1 MINSEGVLNYM
12 FKLRR
17 FLKNYKKELVL
28 GPFFKLLEAI
38 FELIVPLVTARI
50 IDVGIKNNDSAYVW
64 KMCGVLVLLGVCGLG
79 FALTCQFFAAK
90 CAYGFG
96 TELRDA
102 LYRHINR
109 FSHAEIDR
117 FGTSSL
123 TTRLVNDTNLA
134 QNGVNMFIRLAVRA
148 PFLII
153 GAAVM
158 AMLLDFKLSLV
169 FLIAAPVIAVIIVAI
184 MKKTVPMY
192 KKIQKNLDRISLLT
206 RENLEGVRVIRA
218 FSKQDKEK
226 QEFNDASNEL
236 AENSISAGKISAIL
250 NPITFMIM
258 NLSIVAIL
266 WFGGKRVDAGNL
278 SQGEI
283 TAFVNY
289 MTQILL
295 ALVVLAN
302 LIVVFTKAAS
312 SASRINEVFETE
324 PTLSGGTK
332 AKFDFTKPAVECE
345 NLSFTYPGA
354 GAESLKNISFTLN
367 RGETLGIIG
376 GTGSGKSTLANL
388 IPHFYNITEGTLKIF
403 GSNIEDYSLA
413 FLRSSIGVVP
423 QKAALFSGTVRENMR
438 WAKPYATDDEII
450 KALKTAQAWDFVSAL
465 PEGLDTRI
473 AQGGKNFSGGQ
484 RQRLTI
490 ARALV
495 GEPPIVILDDSMSAL
510 DYATDFALRK
520 ALAENLKNTAV
531 IMISQ
536 RATTLKNANSILVLD
551 DGEMAGLGTNEQL
564 LENCE
569 EYKEIYNCQMK

>member
-1 MINSEGVLNYM
+1 M

-17 FLKNYKKELVL
+17 FLKHYKKELIL

-38 FELIVPLVTARI
+38 FELIVPLVMAQI
-50 IDVGIKNNDSAYVW
+50 IDKGIGNNDSDYVW
-64 KMCGVLVLLGVCGLG
+64 KMSGLIVVLGICGLI

-102 LYRHINR
+102 LYKHINK
-109 FSHAEIDR
+109 FSHAEIDK

-123 TTRLVNDTNLA
+123 ITRITNDTVLA

-158 AMLLDFKLSLV
+158 SMMLDLKLSII
-169 FLIAAPVIAVIIVAI
+169 FLIAAPIITLIIIWV

-192 KKIQKNLDRISLLT
+192 KKIQKNLDKISLLT
-206 RENLEGVRVIRA
+206 RENLDGVRVIRA
-218 FSKQDKEK
+218 FSKQEEEKKELI
-226 QEFNDASNEL
+226 QESSKLSDNAV
-236 AENSISAGKISAIL
+236 IAGKISAIL

-258 NLSIVAIL
+258 NLGIVAIL
-266 WFGGKRVDAGNL
+266 WFGGIRVDTGYL
-278 SQGEI
+278 TQGEI

-302 LIVVFTKAAS
+302 LVVIFTKAAS
-312 SASRINEVFETE
+312 SASRINDIFDTQ
-324 PTLSGGTK
+324 PSMTDGSDTK
-332 AKFDFTKPAVECE
+332 LDFNSPAVEFE
-345 NLSFTYPGA
+345 NVSFSYPDAGELS
-354 GAESLKNISFTLN
+354 LNNISFTLK
-367 RGETLGIIG
+367 RGEILGIIG

-388 IPHFYNITEGTLKIF
+388 VPRFYDTTSGNIKIF
-403 GSNIEDYSLA
+403 GKDIKKYSLEE
-413 FLRSSIGVVP
+413 LRKLIGIVP
-423 QKAALFSGTVRENMR
+423 QRAALFSGTIADNMR
-438 WAKPYATDDEII
+438 WAKPDAKDEEITS
-450 KALKTAQAWDFVSAL
+450 ALKIAQAWEFVSKL
-465 PEGLDTRI
+465 SDGIKTQI
-473 AQGGKNFSGGQ
+473 SQGGKNLSGGQ

-495 GEPPIVILDDSMSAL
+495 GNPPIVILDDSMSAL
-510 DYATDFALRK
+510 DYATDLALRK
-520 ALAENLKNTAV
+520 EIESKLQNTAL

-536 RATTLKNANSILVLD
+536 RATTLQNADHILVLD
-551 DGEMAGLGTNEQL
+551 DGSPVGFGIHESL
-564 LENCE
+564 LKNCE
-569 EYKEIYNCQMK
+569 EYAEIYKSQMS

>member
-1 MINSEGVLNYM
+1 M

-17 FLKNYKKELVL
+17 FLKHYKKELIL

-38 FELIVPLVTARI
+38 FELIVPLVMAQI
-50 IDVGIKNNDSAYVW
+50 IDKGIGNNDSDYVW
-64 KMCGVLVLLGVCGLG
+64 KMSGLIVVLGICGLI

-102 LYRHINR
+102 LYKHINK
-109 FSHAEIDR
+109 FSHAEIDK

-123 TTRLVNDTNLA
+123 ITRITNDTVLA

-158 AMLLDFKLSLV
+158 SMMLDLKLSII
-169 FLIAAPVIAVIIVAI
+169 FLIAAPIITLIIIWV

-192 KKIQKNLDRISLLT
+192 KKIQKNLDKISLLT
-206 RENLEGVRVIRA
+206 RENLDGVRVIRA
-218 FSKQDKEK
+218 FSKQEEEKKELI
-226 QEFNDASNEL
+226 QESSKLSDNAV
-236 AENSISAGKISAIL
+236 IAGKISAIL

-258 NLSIVAIL
+258 NLGIVAIL
-266 WFGGKRVDAGNL
+266 WFGGIRVDTGYL
-278 SQGEI
+278 TQGEI

-302 LIVVFTKAAS
+302 LVVIFTKAAS
-312 SASRINEVFETE
+312 SASRINDIFDTQ
-324 PTLSGGTK
+324 PSMTDGSDT
-332 AKFDFTKPAVECE
+332 KFDFNSPAVEFE
-345 NLSFTYPGA
+345 NVSFSYPDAGELS
-354 GAESLKNISFTLN
+354 LNNISFTLK
-367 RGETLGIIG
+367 RGEILGIIG

-388 IPHFYNITEGTLKIF
+388 VPRFYDTTSGNIKIF
-403 GSNIEDYSLA
+403 GKDIKKYSLEE
-413 FLRSSIGVVP
+413 LRKLIGIVP
-423 QKAALFSGTVRENMR
+423 QRAALFSGTIADNMR
-438 WAKPYATDDEII
+438 WAKPDATDEEITS
-450 KALKTAQAWDFVSAL
+450 ALKIAQAWEFVSKL
-465 PEGLDTRI
+465 PDGIKTQI
-473 AQGGKNFSGGQ
+473 SQGGKNLSGGQ

-495 GEPPIVILDDSMSAL
+495 GNPPIVILDDSMSAL
-510 DYATDFALRK
+510 DYATDLALRK
-520 ALAENLKNTAV
+520 EIESKLQNTAL

-536 RATTLKNANSILVLD
+536 RATTLQNADHILVLD
-551 DGEMAGLGTNEQL
+551 DGSPVGFGIHESL
-564 LENCE
+564 LKNCE
-569 EYKEIYNCQMK
+569 EYAEIYKSQMS

>member
-1 MINSEGVLNYM
+1 M

-17 FLKNYKKELVL
+17 FLKHYKKELIL

-38 FELIVPLVTARI
+38 FELIVPLVMAKI
-50 IDVGIKNNDSAYVW
+50 IDKGIGNNDSDYVW
-64 KMCGVLVLLGVCGLG
+64 KMSGLIVVLGICGLG

-102 LYRHINR
+102 LYKHINK

-123 TTRLVNDTNLA
+123 ITRITNDTVLA

-158 AMLLDFKLSLV
+158 SMIIDLKLSII
-169 FLIAAPVIAVIIVAI
+169 FLIAAPIITLIIVWV

-192 KKIQKNLDRISLLT
+192 KKIQKNLDKISLLT
-206 RENLEGVRVIRA
+206 RENLDGVRVIRA
-218 FSKQDKEK
+218 FSKQDEEKKELI
-226 QEFNDASNEL
+226 QESSNL
-236 AENSISAGKISAIL
+236 SDNAVIAGKISAIL
-250 NPITFMIM
+250 NPVTFMIM
-258 NLSIVAIL
+258 NLGIVAIL
-266 WFGGKRVDAGNL
+266 WFGGIRVDTGYL
-278 SQGEI
+278 TQGEI

-302 LIVVFTKAAS
+302 LVVIFTKAAS
-312 SASRINEVFETE
+312 SASRINEIFDTQPSMTDGSDTE
-324 PTLSGGTK
+324 
-332 AKFDFTKPAVECE
+332 FDFNSPAVEFE
-345 NLSFTYPGA
+345 NVSFSYPDAGDLS
-354 GAESLKNISFTLN
+354 LNNISFTLN
-367 RGETLGIIG
+367 KGEILGIIG

-388 IPHFYNITEGTLKIF
+388 VPRFYDITSGNISIF
-403 GSNIEDYSLA
+403 GKDIKKYSLEE
-413 FLRSSIGVVP
+413 LRKLIGIVP
-423 QKAALFSGTVRENMR
+423 QRAALFSGAIADNMR
-438 WAKPYATDDEII
+438 WAKPDATDEEII
-450 KALKTAQAWDFVSAL
+450 SAIKIAQAWEFVSKL
-465 PEGLDTRI
+465 PDGIKTKI
-473 AQGGKNFSGGQ
+473 SQGGKNLSGGQ

-495 GEPPIVILDDSMSAL
+495 GNPPIVILDDSMSAL
-510 DYATDFALRK
+510 DYATDLALRK
-520 ALAENLKNTAV
+520 EIESKLQNTAL

-536 RATTLKNANSILVLD
+536 RATTLQNADHILVLD
-551 DGEMAGLGTNEQL
+551 DGNAVGFGIHETL
-564 LENCE
+564 LKNCK
-569 EYKEIYNCQMK
+569 EYAEIYTSQMS

>member
-1 MINSEGVLNYM
+1 M

-17 FLKNYKKELVL
+17 FLKNYKKELLL

-38 FELIVPLVTARI
+38 FELIVPLVMAKI
-50 IDVGIKNNDSAYVW
+50 IDVGIKNHDSAYVL
-64 KMCGVLVLLGVCGLG
+64 KMSGVLVLLGICGLG

-96 TELRDA
+96 TEMRNA
-102 LYRHINR
+102 LYIHINK
-109 FSHAEIDR
+109 FSHAEIDK

-148 PFLII
+148 PFLVI

-158 AMLLDFKLSLV
+158 AMLLDFKLSLI
-169 FLIAAPVIAVIIVAI
+169 FLVAAPLITAIIASI

-192 KKIQKNLDRISLLT
+192 KKTQKNLDRISLLT

-218 FSKQDKEK
+218 FSRQNEEKEEFDK
-226 QEFNDASNEL
+226 ASDEL
-236 AENSISAGKISAIL
+236 AENSIMVGKISAVL
-250 NPITFMIM
+250 NPVTFMIM
-258 NLSIVAIL
+258 NLSIVAVL
-266 WFGGKRVDAGNL
+266 WFGGIRVDNGL
-278 SQGEI
+278 LTQGEI

-302 LIVVFTKAAS
+302 LIVIFTKAAS
-312 SASRINEVFETE
+312 SSVRINEVFETK
-324 PTLSGGTK
+324 PTVSGGSKTE
-332 AKFDFTKPAVECE
+332 FDYNAPAVECSGI
-345 NLSFTYPGA
+345 SFTYPGA
-354 GAESLKNISFTLN
+354 VAESLKNISFTLKK
-367 RGETLGIIG
+367 GETLGIIG

-388 IPHFYNITEGTLKIF
+388 IPHFYNIDEGSLKIF
-403 GSNIEDYSLA
+403 GNNIKDYSLD
-413 FLRSSIGVVP
+413 FLRASIGVVP
-423 QKAALFSGTVRENMR
+423 QKAALFSGTIAENMR
-438 WAKPYATDDEII
+438 WAKPEASEAEII
-450 KALKTAQAWDFVSAL
+450 KALKIAQAWDFVSKL
-465 PEGLDTRI
+465 PDGIESHI
-473 AQGGKNFSGGQ
+473 SQGGKNFSGGQ

-510 DYATDFALRK
+510 DYSTDLALRK
-520 ALAENLKNTAV
+520 ALLENLKNTAV

-536 RATTLKNANSILVLD
+536 RATTLKNADSILVLD
-551 DGEMAGLGTNEQL
+551 DGLAVGSGTNEQL
-564 LENCE
+564 LECCE
-569 EYKEIYNCQMK
+569 EYREIYNCQMK

>member
-1 MINSEGVLNYM
+1 M
-12 FKLRR
+12 FKLRK
-17 FLKNYKKELVL
+17 FLKNYRKELIL

-38 FELIVPLVTARI
+38 FELIVPIVMAKI
-50 IDVGIKNNDSAYVW
+50 IDVGIKNNDSGYVW
-64 KMCGVLVLLGVCGLG
+64 KMSGVLVALGICGLG
-79 FALTCQFFAAK
+79 FSLTCQYFAAK

-96 TELRDA
+96 TELRNA
-102 LYRHINR
+102 LYKHINR
-109 FSHAEIDR
+109 FSHAEIDK

-158 AMLLDFKLSLV
+158 AMLLDLKLSII
-169 FLIAAPVIAVIIVAI
+169 FLTAAPLITAIIVII

-192 KKIQKNLDRISLLT
+192 KKIQKGLDRISLLT

-218 FSKQDKEK
+218 FSRQEEEIT
-226 QEFNDASNEL
+226 EFNEASNEL
-236 AENSISAGKISAIL
+236 AENAVIVGKISAIL

-266 WFGGKRVDAGNL
+266 WFGGVRVYDGLL

-302 LIVVFTKAAS
+302 LIVIFTKAAS
-312 SASRINEVFETE
+312 SSSRINEVFETE
-324 PTLSGGTK
+324 PSVSGGNITE
-332 AKFDFTKPAVECE
+332 FDLNAPAVECV

-354 GAESLKNISFTLN
+354 GAESLKNISFTLKK
-367 RGETLGIIG
+367 GETLGIIG

-388 IPHFYNITEGTLKIF
+388 IPHFYNVTEGNLKIF
-403 GSNIEDYSLA
+403 GSSIENYSLD
-413 FLRSSIGVVP
+413 FLRGNIGIVP
-423 QKAALFSGTVRENMR
+423 QKAALFSGTIAENMR
-438 WAKPYATDDEII
+438 WAKPDASEDEII
-450 KALKTAQAWDFVSAL
+450 KALKIAQAWDFVSKL
-465 PEGLDTRI
+465 SDGLETRI

-495 GEPPIVILDDSMSAL
+495 GEPPILILDDSMSAL
-510 DYATDFALRK
+510 DYATDLALRK
-520 ALAENLKNTAV
+520 ALSDELKNTAV

-536 RATTLKNANSILVLD
+536 RATTLKNADTILVLD
-551 DGEMAGLGTNEQL
+551 DGKAAGIGKNERL
-564 LENCE
+564 LEECE
-569 EYKEIYNCQMK
+569 EYREIYNCQMS

>member
-1 MINSEGVLNYM
+1 M

-17 FLKNYKKELVL
+17 FLKHYKKELIL

-38 FELIVPLVTARI
+38 FELIVPLVMAKI
-50 IDVGIKNNDSAYVW
+50 IDKGIGNNDSDYVW
-64 KMCGVLVLLGVCGLG
+64 KMSGLIVVLGICGLG

-102 LYRHINR
+102 LYKHINK

-123 TTRLVNDTNLA
+123 ITRITNDTVLA

-158 AMLLDFKLSLV
+158 SMIIDLKLSII
-169 FLIAAPVIAVIIVAI
+169 FLIAAPIITLIIVWV

-192 KKIQKNLDRISLLT
+192 KKIQKNLDKISLLT
-206 RENLEGVRVIRA
+206 RENLDGVRVIRA
-218 FSKQDKEK
+218 FSKQDEEKKELI
-226 QEFNDASNEL
+226 QESSNL
-236 AENSISAGKISAIL
+236 SDNAVIAGKISAIL
-250 NPITFMIM
+250 NPVTFMIM
-258 NLSIVAIL
+258 NLGIVAIL
-266 WFGGKRVDAGNL
+266 WFGGIRVDTGYL
-278 SQGEI
+278 TQGEI

-302 LIVVFTKAAS
+302 LVVIFTKAAS
-312 SASRINEVFETE
+312 SASRINEIFDTQPSMTDGSDTE
-324 PTLSGGTK
+324 
-332 AKFDFTKPAVECE
+332 FDFNSPAVEFE
-345 NLSFTYPGA
+345 NVSFSYPDAGDLS
-354 GAESLKNISFTLN
+354 LNNISFTLN
-367 RGETLGIIG
+367 KGEILGIIG

-388 IPHFYNITEGTLKIF
+388 VPRFYDITSGNISIF
-403 GSNIEDYSLA
+403 GKDIKKYSLEE
-413 FLRSSIGVVP
+413 LRKLIGIVP
-423 QKAALFSGTVRENMR
+423 QRAALFSGTIADNMR
-438 WAKPYATDDEII
+438 WAKPDATDEEII
-450 KALKTAQAWDFVSAL
+450 SAIKIAQAWEFVSKL
-465 PEGLDTRI
+465 PDGIKTKI
-473 AQGGKNFSGGQ
+473 SQGGKNLSGGQ

-495 GEPPIVILDDSMSAL
+495 GNPPVVILDDSMSAL
-510 DYATDFALRK
+510 DYATDLALRK
-520 ALAENLKNTAV
+520 EIESKLQNTAL

-536 RATTLKNANSILVLD
+536 RATTLQNADHILVLD
-551 DGEMAGLGTNEQL
+551 DGNAVGFGIHETL
-564 LENCE
+564 LKNCK
-569 EYKEIYNCQMK
+569 EYAEIYTSQMS